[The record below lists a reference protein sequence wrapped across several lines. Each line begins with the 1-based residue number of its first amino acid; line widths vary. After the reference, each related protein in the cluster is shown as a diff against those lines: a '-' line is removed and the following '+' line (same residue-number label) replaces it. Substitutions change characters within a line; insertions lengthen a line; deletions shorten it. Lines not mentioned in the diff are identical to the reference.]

1 MSNEIH
7 QEPNTELILTEVQAD
22 GVAIITLNNGKVNAL
37 SVELLNE
44 LQQAAT
50 ALSLDAS
57 IRAVVITG
65 NGRAFA
71 AGADITQFAQG
82 APEGEFGL
90 SSPERI
96 TQIGTAFLG
105 ALNAVAALPCPSIA
119 AVSGVALGG
128 GCELALACDFRLAST
143 SARFGQPEIL
153 LGIIPGGGGTQRLSR
168 LVGSSVAKELIFSGR
183 MVLADEALRIA
194 LINRIVEPD
203 QVLAE
208 ATAWAQTLAAGPQ
221 HALRL
226 AKSAIDQ
233 GLEGSLED
241 GLLLE
246 QKLFVE
252 SFTTPDAA
260 VGVQSFLSDGPGPAN
275 VA

>member
-82 APEGEFGL
+82 APDGEFGL
-90 SSPERI
+90 SSRERI
-96 TQIGTAFLG
+96 TQIGEAFLG

-183 MVLADEALRIA
+183 MILADEALRIA
-194 LINRIVEPD
+194 LVNRIVEPD

-208 ATAWAQTLAAGPQ
+208 AKVWAQTLAAGPQ

-246 QKLFVE
+246 QELFVE

-260 VGVQSFLSDGPGPAN
+260 VGVQSFLSDGPGHAN
-275 VA
+275 FA

>member
-96 TQIGTAFLG
+96 TQIGEAFLG

-183 MVLADEALRIA
+183 MILADEALRIA
-194 LINRIVEPD
+194 LVNRIVEPD

-208 ATAWAQTLAAGPQ
+208 AKVWAQTLAAGPQ

-246 QKLFVE
+246 QELFVE

-260 VGVQSFLSDGPGPAN
+260 VGVQSFLSDGPGHAN
-275 VA
+275 FA

>member
-22 GVAIITLNNGKVNAL
+22 GVAIITLNNGKVTAL
-37 SVELLNE
+37 SVDLLNE

-90 SSPERI
+90 SSRERI
-96 TQIGTAFLG
+96 TQIGEAFLG

-194 LINRIVEPD
+194 LVNRIVEPD

-208 ATAWAQTLAAGPQ
+208 AKVWAQTLAAGPQ

-252 SFTTPDAA
+252 SITTPDAA
-260 VGVQSFLSDGPGPAN
+260 VGVQSFLSDGPGHAN
-275 VA
+275 FA

>member
-90 SSPERI
+90 SSRERI
-96 TQIGTAFLG
+96 TQIGEAFLG

-183 MVLADEALRIA
+183 MILADEALRIA
-194 LINRIVEPD
+194 LVNRIVEPD

-208 ATAWAQTLAAGPQ
+208 AKVWAQTLAAGPQ

-246 QKLFVE
+246 QELFVE

-260 VGVQSFLSDGPGPAN
+260 VGVQSFLSDGPGHAN
-275 VA
+275 FA

>member
-1 MSNEIH
+1 MSNEIN
-7 QEPNTELILTEVQAD
+7 QEPSPELILTEVQAD

-37 SVELLNE
+37 SVELLTE

-50 ALSLDAS
+50 ALSSDAS
-57 IRAVVITG
+57 VRAVVITG

-82 APEGEFGL
+82 PSEGEFGL
-90 SSPERI
+90 SSRERI
-96 TQIGTAFLG
+96 TQIGEAFLG

-128 GCELALACDFRLAST
+128 GCELALACDFRLAGT

-183 MVLADEALRIA
+183 MILADEALRIG
-194 LINRIVEPD
+194 LVNRIVEPD
-203 QVLAE
+203 QVLPE
-208 ATAWAQTLAAGPQ
+208 ATVWAQSLAAGPQ

-233 GLEGSLED
+233 GLEGPLAD

-246 QKLFVE
+246 QELFVQ
-252 SFTTPDAA
+252 SFETPDAA
-260 VGVQSFLSDGPGPAN
+260 VGVQSFLSDGPGHAN
-275 VA
+275 FA

>member
-82 APEGEFGL
+82 APDGEFGL
-90 SSPERI
+90 SSRERI
-96 TQIGTAFLG
+96 TQIGEAFLG

-208 ATAWAQTLAAGPQ
+208 AKVWAQTLAAGPQ

-246 QKLFVE
+246 QELFVE

-260 VGVQSFLSDGPGPAN
+260 VGVQSFLSDGPGHAN
-275 VA
+275 FA